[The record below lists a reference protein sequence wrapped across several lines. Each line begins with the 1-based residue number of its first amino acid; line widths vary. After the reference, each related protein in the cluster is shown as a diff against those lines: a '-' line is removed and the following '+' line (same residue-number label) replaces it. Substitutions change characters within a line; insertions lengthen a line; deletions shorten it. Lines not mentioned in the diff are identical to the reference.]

1 MMTENKTDV
10 FWLSEPGLARMIFV
24 GPAYEE
30 IWGRSRQSLY
40 QSPGSHLDAI
50 HPEDRERVMAAL
62 ADPGRDK
69 WELQYRIVRPDGS
82 VRLITDRALAVRDRE
97 GKVLRVVGVATD
109 ITCDEQPPERPA
121 VANCGAAPPQ
131 GND

>member
-1 MMTENKTDV
+1 MMTESKTDV
-10 FWLSEPGLARMIFV
+10 FWLSEPGLTRMIFV

-62 ADPGRDK
+62 AETSRDT
-69 WELQYRIVRPDGS
+69 WELQYRIVRPDIFGNMFS
-82 VRLITDRALAVRDRE
+82 AAWAARWRSSSN
-97 GKVLRVVGVATD
+97 RVTRSRNIV
-109 ITCDEQPPERPA
+109 
-121 VANCGAAPPQ
+121 
-131 GND
+131 